1 MQLTKSIQILK
12 ATIFHLFLGF
22 GFYFT
27 IINTLVAETLVIG
40 SSKNAIKI
48 EKIAVFDEPWALTF
62 INQDELLVSTKKGT
76 LWLVQKDGK
85 KSLIEGIPEVAYGGQ
100 GGLGDILPH
109 PKFEQNNLL
118 YLSFVASTNNGRT
131 RGARVIRAKLE
142 NGKLINH
149 QLVWE
154 QLPHTKGRGHFSHR
168 LAFGPEGSSQE
179 GMLFISSGDRQ
190 IMHPAQT
197 FDNNLGKIIRLHDDG
212 GIPVD
217 NPYANLGFPA
227 NTIWTL
233 GHRNVLGLSFAPDNQ
248 LWANEMGPLHGDEL
262 NLISKGENYG
272 WPLVSEGNHYNGRY
286 IPSHKT
292 NEKFTPPVRYW
303 VPTIAPSSLAFM
315 PMQKDIKW
323 SGNAFIS
330 GLKSKAIFRLE
341 IQNNQIIKQE
351 RFYIGKRIRAITV
364 SSDLTLWAIE
374 DGNLGGLLKLELE
387 KN

>member
-1 MQLTKSIQILK
+1 MQLTKAIQILK
-12 ATIFHLFLGF
+12 APIFHLFLGF

-168 LAFGPEGSSQE
+168 LAFGPEGSSHE

-212 GIPVD
+212 RIPVD
-217 NPYANLGFPA
+217 NPYANMGFPA

-262 NLISKGENYG
+262 NLISRGENYG

-286 IPSHKT
+286 IPSHNT

-315 PMQKDIKW
+315 PLQKDFKW
-323 SGNAFIS
+323 SGNALIS

>member
-12 ATIFHLFLGF
+12 APIFHLFLGF

-40 SSKNAIKI
+40 SSKSTLKI

-85 KSLIEGIPEVAYGGQ
+85 KSLIEGIPEIAYGGQ

-109 PKFEQNNLL
+109 PKFEHNNLI

-168 LAFGPEGSSQE
+168 LAFGPEGSSHE

-212 GIPVD
+212 RIPVD
-217 NPYANLGFPA
+217 NPYTDMGFPA

-233 GHRNVLGLSFAPDNQ
+233 GHRNILGLSFSPDNE

-272 WPLVSEGNHYNGRY
+272 WPLVSEGNHYDGQH
-286 IPSHKT
+286 IPSHST
-292 NEKFTPPVRYW
+292 NDSFTAPIRYW
-303 VPTIAPSSLAFM
+303 VPTIAPSSLVFM
-315 PMQKDIKW
+315 PIKKDGKW

-341 IQNNQIIKQE
+341 IQNDRVVKE
-351 RFYIGKRIRAITV
+351 EKFDIGKRIRAVTL
-364 SSDLTLWAIE
+364 SNDFTLWAIE
-374 DGNLGGLLKLELE
+374 DGSLGRLLKLTLE
-387 KN
+387 

>member
-1 MQLTKSIQILK
+1 MQLTKSTQILK
-12 ATIFHLFLGF
+12 ALIFHLLIGF
-22 GFYFT
+22 GFYPTSF
-27 IINTLVAETLVIG
+27 NTVVAETLVIG

-48 EKIAVFDEPWALTF
+48 DKITVFDEPWALTF
-62 INQDELLVSTKKGT
+62 INQDELLVSTKKGK

-85 KSLIEGIPEVAYGGQ
+85 KSLIEGVPEIAYGGQ

-109 PKFEQNNLL
+109 PKFEQNNLI

-212 GIPVD
+212 RIPVD

>member
-1 MQLTKSIQILK
+1 MHLMESIKVLR
-12 ATIFHLFLGF
+12 ALIFALLVGF

-27 IINTLVAETLVIG
+27 IINAAIAETLVIG

-48 EKIAVFDEPWALTF
+48 DKITVFDEPWALTF

-85 KSLIEGIPEVAYGGQ
+85 KSLISGIPEIAYGGQ

-168 LAFGPEGSSQE
+168 LAFGPEGSSHE

-197 FDNNLGKIIRLHDDG
+197 LDNNLGKIIRLHDDG
-212 GIPVD
+212 RIPVD
-217 NPYANLGFPA
+217 NPYADMGFPA

-233 GHRNVLGLSFAPDNQ
+233 GHRNVLGLSFAPNND

-262 NLISKGENYG
+262 NLISKGKNYG
-272 WPLVSEGNHYNGRY
+272 WPLVSEGNHYNGRH
-286 IPSHKT
+286 IPSHST
-292 NEKFTPPVRYW
+292 NDGFTPPVKYW
-303 VPTIAPSSLAFM
+303 VPTIAPSSLVFV
-315 PMQKDIKW
+315 PTTDDSKW
-323 SGNAFIS
+323 SGNAVIT

-341 IQNNQIIKQE
+341 IKNNQVTHQE
-351 RFYIGKRIRAITV
+351 KFYIGNRIRAITIGH
-364 SSDLTLWAIE
+364 DLTLWALE
-374 DGNLGGLLKLELE
+374 DGGAGRLLKLIVE
-387 KN
+387 